1 MMFKDL
7 ENLAVQAGYRFAEAV
22 KDGDK
27 WHVILDDE
35 DGEVS
40 YTATTVQ
47 EAVDKATEALNR
59 ILNRFE
65 R

>member
-1 MMFKDL
+1 MFKEL
-7 ENLAVQAGYRFAEAV
+7 EILAAQAGYRFAEAV
-22 KDGDK
+22 KIGEE

-35 DGEVS
+35 DGELS
-40 YTATTVQ
+40 YKGTTVQ
-47 EAVDKATEALNR
+47 EAVEKATENLVR

>member
-1 MMFKDL
+1 MFKEL
-7 ENLAVQAGYRFAEAV
+7 EILAAQAGYRFAEAV
-22 KDGDK
+22 KVGDE

-40 YTATTVQ
+40 YAGATCQ
-47 EAVDKATEALNR
+47 EAVEKAVECLVR
-59 ILNRFE
+59 ILNRHD

>member
-1 MMFKDL
+1 MFKEL
-7 ENLAVQAGYRFAEAV
+7 EILAAQAGFRFAEAV
-22 KDGDK
+22 KIGEE

-40 YTATTVQ
+40 YIGKTPQ
-47 EAVDKATEALNR
+47 EAVEKAIECLVR
-59 ILNRFE
+59 ILNRHD

>member
-1 MMFKDL
+1 MKEL
-7 ENLAVQAGYRFAEAV
+7 EILAAQAGFRV
-22 KDGDK
+22 QDCLQLDDK

-35 DGEVS
+35 TGEVHHTGA
-40 YTATTVQ
+40 TAQ
-47 EAVDKATEALNR
+47 EAIEKATEALVR

>member
-1 MMFKDL
+1 MFKEL
-7 ENLAVQAGYRFAEAV
+7 EILAAQAGFRFAEAV
-22 KDGDK
+22 KVGEE

-40 YTATTVQ
+40 YTGATVQ
-47 EAVDKATEALNR
+47 EATEKATECLVR
-59 ILNRFE
+59 ILNRHD

>member
-1 MMFKDL
+1 MFKEL
-7 ENLAVQAGYRFAEAV
+7 EILAAQAGYRFAEAI

-35 DGEVS
+35 DGEMS
-40 YTATTVQ
+40 FTGATVQ
-47 EAVDKATEALNR
+47 EAVEKAIESLVR
-59 ILNRFE
+59 ILNRFD

>member
-1 MMFKDL
+1 MFKEL
-7 ENLAVQAGYRFAEAV
+7 EILAAQAGYRFAEAV
-22 KDGDK
+22 KEGEK

-35 DGEVS
+35 DGEL
-40 YTATTVQ
+40 TFIGDTVQ
-47 EAVDKATEALNR
+47 EAVEKATENLVR

>member
-1 MMFKDL
+1 MFKEL
-7 ENLAVQAGYRFAEAV
+7 EILAAQAGYRFAEAV
-22 KDGDK
+22 KIGEE

-35 DGEVS
+35 DGELS
-40 YTATTVQ
+40 YKGTTVH
-47 EAVDKATEALNR
+47 EAVAKATENLVR